1 LLSPEFTV
9 SVVVSQISFEE
20 TFDDCFSE
28 IDWDKIDTDEDDWDA
43 ELKDIAFNYAGLFDN
58 AAFPFQQAV
67 PFNKLEL
74 LPKESRRELRT
85 YVCEVSFVFVSA
97 FVWVCFFLL
106 FISLKLL
113 LCPAPYQGV
122 AEAGHHE
129 GNRKRE
135 RLQRVPP
142 KGDLGGR
149 ADPLQR
155 RTWNLAERLVTHS
168 SPPNLQSLFSL
179 VVLTP
184 EYKPLNQ

>member
-97 FVWVCFFLL
+97 FVWVCFFSS
-106 FISLKLL
+106 SLSNFSCALRQIKVLQKLATSRGTGSDNDFRECL
-113 LCPAPYQGV
+113 RKETLEDALTLSS
-122 AEAGHHE
+122 AE
-129 GNRKRE
+129 
-135 RLQRVPP
+135 
-142 KGDLGGR
+142 LG
-149 ADPLQR
+149 
-155 RTWNLAERLVTHS
+155 TW
-168 SPPNLQSLFSL
+168 
-179 VVLTP
+179 
-184 EYKPLNQ
+184 LNA